1 MKLSHITGL
10 AAGLALMAFGAA
22 QAQEGAGAHEGHG
35 NGRVRE
41 ACAAD
46 IAKFCPDVHA
56 GGGRVMECFK
66 SHREDLSEGCKSA
79 LMERRA
85 EHRAAKADAAAAP
98 APQPQ

>member
-1 MKLSHITGL
+1 MKRSHITGL

-22 QAQEGAGAHEGHG
+22 QAQEGTGPGGGHEH
-35 NGRVRE
+35 GRVRE

-46 IAKFCPDVHA
+46 IAKFCQDVHA

-66 SHREDLSEGCKSA
+66 AHKEDLSEGCKSA

-85 EHRAAKADAAAAP
+85 EHRAAKADAAP
-98 APQPQ
+98 APSPQ